1 MRVAVLAGG
10 RSLERAVSQRSGA
23 RVELALT
30 RLGHEPLPLDADAQ
44 LGANLAGGD
53 VECAFV
59 ALHGRGGEDGTV
71 QELLELA
78 GVPYTGARPDACARA
93 SDKIAAKRIL
103 LAEGLPTPPFV
114 AVSSTAV
121 RDLGADALLERAA
134 ERLGRPL
141 MVKPSRGG
149 SSLGLRRVDDAED
162 LPAALL
168 SALAYD
174 DRVLCER
181 FVDGREVTVTVLRG
195 EALPPVEAIPL
206 DDHGYDFE
214 ARYTPG
220 ATEFAVPAEVGPEPA
235 RIAAAA
241 CAALDCAAFARV
253 DLLVPPAG
261 PPWILEIN
269 VVPGLT
275 ETSTAP
281 LAAQAAGM
289 TFEELVAALL
299 EDALRQPIQEIR

>member
-30 RLGHEPLPLDADAQ
+30 RLGHEPVPVDADGA
-44 LGANLAGGD
+44 LGGRLAAGGLD
-53 VECAFV
+53 CAFV

-78 GVPYTGARPDACARA
+78 GIPYTGARPEACARA

-103 LAEGLPTPPFV
+103 LAAGLPTPPFAAV
-114 AVSSTAV
+114 ASSAV
-121 RDLGADALLERAA
+121 RDYGADALLEQVADRVG
-134 ERLGRPL
+134 LPIV
-141 MVKPSRGG
+141 VKPARGG
-149 SSLGLRRVDDAED
+149 SSLGLRRVADSEA
-162 LPAALL
+162 LPDALL

-181 FVDGREVTVTVLRG
+181 WVEGREVTVTVLRG

-220 ATEFAVPAEVGPEPA
+220 ATEFVVPAEIGPEA
-235 RIAAAA
+235 AEVAAAA
-241 CAALDCAAFARV
+241 CEALGCSAFARV
-253 DLLVPPAG
+253 DLLVPETG
-261 PPWILEIN
+261 RPWILEVN

-299 EDALRQPIQEIR
+299 EDALAR